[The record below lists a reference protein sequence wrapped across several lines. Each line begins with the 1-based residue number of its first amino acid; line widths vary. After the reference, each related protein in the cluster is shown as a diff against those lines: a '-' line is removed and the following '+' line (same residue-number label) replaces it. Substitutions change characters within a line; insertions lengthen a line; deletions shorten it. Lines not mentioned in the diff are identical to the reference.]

1 MLKVVRS
8 FDLKGKRVLIRVDFN
23 VPVSNDMVTDD
34 FRIRGALPTIQHCLK
49 QGASVVLMSH
59 LGRPNGEFIPE
70 MSLMPVGE
78 TLSGLLEIPIK
89 FSENCISE
97 DACDTSLGLK
107 SGEVHLLENLRFH
120 KEESENDPIFSSIL
134 AKHGSVYINDAFGT
148 AHREHASNTGVTSF
162 FTHKGI
168 GFLIEKE
175 LQYLKDVIKKP
186 KRPLTL
192 VLGGSKISGKIK
204 LINKFIEESD
214 NILVGGGMVF
224 SFLKARGRN
233 VGTSLHDDESVNAA
247 TRILERAR
255 SLRVNIEF
263 PDDIV
268 VAPDI
273 ETLEKSIVCGSR
285 SIPEDMAGF
294 DIGPDSVE
302 KFKNIILNSGTVI
315 WNGPMG
321 VFELK
326 GFEGGTK
333 GIAQAMADSAQSGNI
348 MVVGGGDTAAA
359 VKQFN
364 LSDRMSHVSTGGG
377 ASLELLSG
385 NTLPA
390 ISVLE

>member
-273 ETLEKSIVCGSR
+273 ETPEKSIVCGSR